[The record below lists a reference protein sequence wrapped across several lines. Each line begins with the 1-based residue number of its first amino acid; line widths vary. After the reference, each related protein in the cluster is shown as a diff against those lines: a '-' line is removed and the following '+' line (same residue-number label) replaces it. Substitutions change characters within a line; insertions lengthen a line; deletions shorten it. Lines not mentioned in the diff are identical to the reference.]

1 MNDRVRRHEEAL
13 LGESIQHIL
22 GYDNYIPRVTEYQF
36 QQDVVFLLTNP
47 FDRDNLNR
55 YRQYVMELSRPL
67 NVVDTHDQEKILF
80 QVPPLMMSPITTIP
94 TGEGMSAD
102 NFFSSLKRDIELNN
116 PHIND
121 RIAAFMQRIT
131 VVPNV
136 KETVIIP
143 LRAILN
149 RYGLDFNIP
158 GLTAAPALAAA
169 PTGEAPRNSSFSDDY
184 ED

>member
-1 MNDRVRRHEEAL
+1 MNDRVRRHEQAL
-13 LGESIQHIL
+13 LGDCIQNIL

-36 QQDVVFLLTNP
+36 QQDVVYLLTNP
-47 FDRDNLNR
+47 FDKANLAR
-55 YRQYVMELSRPL
+55 YQQYVMELSRPL
-67 NVVDTHDQEKILF
+67 NVVDTNDQDKVLF
-80 QVPPLMMSPITTIP
+80 QVPALMMTPATTIP
-94 TGEGMSAD
+94 TGDGMTAD
-102 NFFSSLKRDIELNN
+102 NFFNSLKRDKELNN
-116 PHIND
+116 PHVND

-149 RYGLDFNIP
+149 RYGLDFNVP
-158 GLTAAPALAAA
+158 GLTAPAAAA
-169 PTGEAPRNSSFSDDY
+169 PVGEAPRASSFSDEY